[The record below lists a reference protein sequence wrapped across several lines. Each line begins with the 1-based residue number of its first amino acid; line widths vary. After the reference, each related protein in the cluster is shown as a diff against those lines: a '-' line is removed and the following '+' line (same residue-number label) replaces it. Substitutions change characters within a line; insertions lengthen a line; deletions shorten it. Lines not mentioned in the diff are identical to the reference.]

1 MLVFSCLPSRLES
14 RTHFGA
20 YAEWSSGLSGL
31 SVGLLIGR
39 LPSRYTIPQLGR
51 FVCAV
56 VMLPVHA
63 GQGLLAATEE
73 LVWLEKIVWG
83 HSDQEDAPITVSLGH
98 RSRSSD
104 EASVR

>member
-14 RTHFGA
+14 RTHSGA

-39 LPSRYTIPQLGR
+39 LPSRYAIPQLGR

-63 GQGLLAATEE
+63 GATPNRGKFACPNEAVKQLVRMRMLA
-73 LVWLEKIVWG
+73 LGFI
-83 HSDQEDAPITVSLGH
+83 PVSEM
-98 RSRSSD
+98 D
-104 EASVR
+104 